1 MAHPANSVR
10 RSGARPSRVLYPHEV
25 MYAVGIVEVAAGV
38 LVAVHARLGALVIAA
53 WLTGILI
60 SLVLIPASTTWR
72 CETSAF
78 TGCRRAAAPGQPL
91 RPRPLGWPLR
101 RG

>member
-1 MAHPANSVR
+1 
-10 RSGARPSRVLYPHEV
+10 

-78 TGCRRAAAPGQPL
+78 NWLPSRCGAWPAATTAAP
-91 RPRPLGWPLR
+91 RMASA